1 MELLECP
8 VNTTQPGRM
17 DSSSLGTGTRGTSN
31 IGGRRLT
38 AAVKRADDE
47 DAKTLL
53 DSGQESRPAG
63 E

>member
-17 DSSSLGTGTRGTSN
+17 DSSSLCTATRGTSN

-38 AAVKRADDE
+38 AAGKRADDA